1 MDRLP
6 SPARKNLLFGNSCS
20 SPSGAR
26 ALLGFLILLCSS
38 FAAEGPV
45 KADLVL
51 VSCELSM
58 SEHGSGLA
66 GW

>member
-26 ALLGFLILLCSS
+26 ALLAFMLLCSS
-38 FAAEGPV
+38 FAAAEPV
-45 KADLVL
+45 KADFVF